1 MYSYIWLNFFK
12 RCYAERQYHSYLTH
26 LDKYSMYTRTS
37 YFITCSLYL
46 VFYFAQASSSNLV
59 RGTVTQALIIYMGD
73 FDIFIGL
80 IVVFLLGF
88 VIYNV
93 INSFSFR
100 ELLKRFGYLKIAR
113 RDFYECGFRPTTQKT
128 IRLPIQFL
136 LICVFF
142 LLYDIELI
150 FLFPFSSGADFMGTR
165 DLWLITFFFFV
176 LYLSLIFDVNRHAL
190 EWQY

>member
-1 MYSYIWLNFFK
+1 MFFK
-12 RCYAERQYHSYLTH
+12 
-26 LDKYSMYTRTS
+26 
-37 YFITCSLYL
+37 I
-46 VFYFAQASSSNLV
+46 NL
-59 RGTVTQALIIYMGD
+59 GD

-80 IVVFLLGF
+80 MVVFLLGF
-88 VIYNV
+88 IIYNV

-100 ELLKRFGYLKIAR
+100 ELLKRFGYLKVAR
-113 RDFYECGFRPTTQKT
+113 RDFYECGFRPTTQKP

-150 FLFPFSSGADFMGTR
+150 FLFPFSSGATFIGTR
-165 DLWLITFFFFV
+165 DLWLIFFFFIV
-176 LYLSLIFDVNRHAL
+176 LYLSLVFDVNRHAL